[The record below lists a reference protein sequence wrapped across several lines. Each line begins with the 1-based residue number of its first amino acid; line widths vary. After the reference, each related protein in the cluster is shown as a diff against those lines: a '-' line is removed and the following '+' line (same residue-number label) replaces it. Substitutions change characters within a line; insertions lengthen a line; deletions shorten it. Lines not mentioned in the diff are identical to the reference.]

1 MDSLLSL
8 LAKFKIDFSPR
19 ERPPRLARWLLGTF
33 VVLVGSLV
41 ADALIAKVGV
51 KIFPKYTG
59 YPHFQFMDY
68 AKLTVIG
75 VLGACIGWPIVTMI
89 SSAPRWV
96 YFRLAVI
103 VTLVLFLPDVYILY
117 LGQPAVAVGILIVM
131 HIAIALVTYNA
142 MIHLAP
148 TRHARHL
155 QRHHDHET
163 VAN

>member
-1 MDSLLSL
+1 MNTLTTL
-8 LAKFKIDFSPR
+8 LAKFKIDFSPG
-19 ERPPRLARWLLGTF
+19 ERPPRVGRWLLATI
-33 VVLVGSLV
+33 VALVGSLV
-41 ADALIAKVGV
+41 ADAVIAKVGV

-59 YPHFQFMDY
+59 YPHFQFADY

-75 VLGACIGWPIVTMI
+75 VVGACIGWPIVILI

-96 YFRLAVI
+96 YFRLAII

-117 LGQPAVAVGILIVM
+117 LGQPAIAVGILIVM

-142 MIHLAP
+142 MVHLAP
-148 TRHARHL
+148 TRRARHL
-155 QRHHDHET
+155 RRGHDRKP